1 MLNSIL
7 PAALRTASPALVVP
21 PKEEEQNTSLVF
33 SPLDRLVTAWG
44 KAETQATESTIR
56 RGVLLHRYLV
66 RTLAGLAGA
75 RRRTAR
81 ADALDAAHDRLTAE
95 GYDSNCSRFLKIY
108 AAASLLGVQAASS
121 VSAAT
126 LREFAPLV
134 KRLADDEDYQF
145 SHDAE
150 ARALWVQVQAQRIGP
165 TSIRQAVAAILGRE
179 PRTHLRE
186 PAPTAADTLVL
197 STHATRIELQK
208 FLGALSSDTREH
220 LIELLLDEKE

>member
-1 MLNSIL
+1 MTITMPTAA
-7 PAALRTASPALVVP
+7 PAIIAP

-44 KAETQATESTIR
+44 KAETQATEATIR

-66 RTLAGLAGA
+66 RSCAGLSGSK
-75 RRRTAR
+75 RRTAR

-108 AAASLLGVQAASS
+108 AVASLLGVQAAAS

-150 ARALWVQVQAQRIGP
+150 TRALWTRTQADRLGP
-165 TSIRQAVAAILGRE
+165 TAIHSAVAAILGRE
-179 PRTHLRE
+179 PR
-186 PAPTAADTLVL
+186 PAAHRTEAAELARHADKSVVADFVENL
-197 STHATRIELQK
+197 SDEMQDYLA
-208 FLGALSSDTREH
+208 G
-220 LIELLLDEKE
+220 LIR